1 MIQVNE
7 ETGLIDYDA
16 LEKSAEEFK
25 PNMIVCG
32 ASGYP
37 RDFDYARFRAIC
49 DKVGAL
55 LMADIA
61 HTSGLIASK
70 LLASPFEHSDVVTTT
85 THKSLRGPRAALIFY
100 RKKYEDAI
108 NFAVFPQLQGGPHN
122 TNIAATAVQLKE
134 VISDEFKNY
143 AK

>member
-1 MIQVNE
+1 
-7 ETGLIDYDA
+7 LIDYDA
-16 LEKSAEEFK
+16 LEQSAGEFQ
-25 PNMIVCG
+25 PDMIICG

-37 RDFDYARFRAIC
+37 RDFDYPRFRAIC

-61 HTSGLIASK
+61 HTSGLVASRI
-70 LLASPFEHSDVVTTT
+70 LASPFEHCDVVTTT

-100 RKKYEDAI
+100 RKKYEEAI

-122 TNIAATAVQLKE
+122 TNIAAIAVQLQE
-134 VISDEFKNY
+134 VNTDEFREY
-143 AK
+143 SR